1 MTISSAAQS
10 AISPQ
15 VAAKHRILVWAQT
28 SAGRPL
34 AAAADEIG
42 YLRQLA
48 EDSPLELHVEAVENG
63 YWADLPGHISRYSPT
78 VLHYIGHGRKGSLLV
93 LDRDSAGF
101 PGEVSI
107 SPEDFADVL
116 RGATNSLRGVFLNGC
131 ETAQW
136 APHLI
141 PRDGWIVGMNY
152 RIDDHLA
159 SEFSANFYT
168 TLRDR
173 GSSGQAFESALR
185 RIQNHSHF
193 TEGTIVRWTEDPLPN
208 DFLHKVFSRQA
219 FLTSALEEGSLL
231 DLRDALK
238 GVREALRTR
247 GLALRND
254 LGLSGQIS
262 CRTPLG
268 KDIVTSLLT
277 RLKVAEG
284 DLRQLGQQF
293 PLVVKNSDGWMDV
306 KSEEFDALLDLAD
319 RLDRSRNE
327 LLIIVNQSLP
337 AHKRFPMIALTSTTR
352 HWNGRT

>member
-1 MTISSAAQS
+1 MTISSAGQPVV
-10 AISPQ
+10 SPH
-15 VAAKHRILVWAQT
+15 VVAKHRILVWAQT

-34 AAAADEIG
+34 AAAADEID

-48 EDSPLELHVEAVENG
+48 KDYPIKLLVEVVENG
-63 YWADLPGHISRYSPT
+63 YWADLPGHISRFRPT
-78 VLHYIGHGRKGSLLV
+78 VLHYIGHGRRGSLLV

-107 SPEDFADVL
+107 GPDDFADIL

-131 ETAQW
+131 ETAHW

-141 PRDGWIVGMNY
+141 PPDGWIVGMNHK
-152 RIDDHLA
+152 IDDHLA
-159 SEFSANFYT
+159 SEFSGNFYSA
-168 TLRDR
+168 LLDR
-173 GSSGQAFESALR
+173 GSSDLAFEAVLR
-185 RIQNHSHF
+185 GIQDHPQF

-231 DLRDALK
+231 DLCDALK
-238 GVREALRTR
+238 GVRQALKTR

-268 KDIVTSLLT
+268 KDIVTPLLA

-284 DLRQLGQQF
+284 DLRQLRQQF
-293 PLVVKNSDGWMDV
+293 PLVVKCSDGWMNV
-306 KSEEFDALLDLAD
+306 ESEEIEALLDLAD

-327 LLIIVNQSLP
+327 LLRIVNQSLP
-337 AHKRFPMIALTSTTR
+337 TYKRLPMITLTSTTSR
-352 HWNGRT
+352 WNVRP